1 MDYSLTFTSV
11 ILHQLLINS
20 MTVSYNHTH
29 THTHGVEFLAVRSQS
44 GSAPLL
50 PPQFTRVPS
59 LNQHP
64 NLPIPSATW
73 VSHHLE
79 RARDEQHPLLQPLT
93 ATPANEGTISVVKD
107 LRAFSWPWVSF
118 DRALHWWKGVVC
130 FLGTANRVIYVPPVI
145 FSEGPQGQQGSK
157 LSMAWL
163 ESYGPV

>member
-20 MTVSYNHTH
+20 MTVSYN
-29 THTHGVEFLAVRSQS
+29 HTHGVEFLAVRSQS

-79 RARDEQHPLLQPLT
+79 RARDEQHPLLQSLT
-93 ATPANEGTISVVKD
+93 AMPANEGTISVLKD

-118 DRALHWWKGVVC
+118 DRALHGRNEVVW
-130 FLGTANRVIYVPPVI
+130 FLGAANRVIYVPPVI

-163 ESYGPV
+163 ECFSPV